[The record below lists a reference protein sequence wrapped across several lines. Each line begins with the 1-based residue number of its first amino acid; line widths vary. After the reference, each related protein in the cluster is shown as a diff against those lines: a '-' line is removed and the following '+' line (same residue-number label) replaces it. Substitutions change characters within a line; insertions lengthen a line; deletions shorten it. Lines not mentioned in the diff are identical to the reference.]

1 MDWPA
6 AFALTCASEAGFLL
20 LAWWRLGWVS
30 SNRWLRG
37 VLVALGLQLTQPIV
51 WVVTA
56 AGGERTLLVAEL
68 GAVLVEGLAAA
79 WLVGRCPGSPA
90 GVGAGAPKGSCASG
104 AGVVG
109 WALLVALGSN
119 ALSLALGLAADA
131 ALG

>member
-1 MDWPA
+1 MDWPT
-6 AFALTCASEAGFLL
+6 AFALTCAAEAGFLL
-20 LAWWRLGWVS
+20 FAWWRLGWLGG
-30 SNRWLRG
+30 NRWLRG
-37 VLVALGLQLTQPIV
+37 ILVALGIQLTQPIV

-56 AGGERTLLVAEL
+56 TGGAPTLLAAEL

-79 WLVGRCPGSPA
+79 RLVGRCPGSPA
-90 GVGAGAPKGSCASG
+90 GVGAGAPKGSFASG

-119 ALSLALGLAADA
+119 ALSLALGLAVDA